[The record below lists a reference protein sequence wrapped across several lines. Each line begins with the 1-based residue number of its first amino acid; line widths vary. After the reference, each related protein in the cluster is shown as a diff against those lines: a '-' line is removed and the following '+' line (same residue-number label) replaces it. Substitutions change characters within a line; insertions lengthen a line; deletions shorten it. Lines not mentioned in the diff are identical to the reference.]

1 MSEINNSNPMIDNYN
16 YKVEAGPIRRA
27 LWFCAGADPQLMAR
41 CPHSE
46 RVKEEGI
53 GGVILATAFL
63 AFASGSYA
71 LNFVFGSPWLAIFA
85 GFVWGLV
92 IFNLDRFII
101 TSTGHGDG
109 TNDIGGKELLYA
121 SPRIVMAIIIG
132 VCLSA
137 PLEIRIFQTEI
148 ESVLQQ
154 ENDKKLASRSK
165 IIEADFAKTYE
176 RNNAEIKRIHTS
188 IDEVEANYI
197 MDTAEKNKEATRIF
211 NQKAAESSTGVG
223 PRTEYL
229 QKSYENMMAV
239 IADREAR
246 FKTEK
251 MDSQTKV
258 QALKE
263 ETAIALAKKDAK
275 LEKMKN
281 ETLKID
287 GLAVRLHIMHEQFPW
302 QSAFL
307 MALLM
312 MIEIT
317 PVITKMMLRNES
329 YYYLMENQHQIVIA
343 KYAIETKT
351 SIGVA
356 EGASEAGEISNAEEK
371 VQVTYYQ
378 AESVLKAEK
387 GKLEV
392 ESALT
397 EDAQL
402 AFKEQK
408 SDDIKKNPNKYV
420 SDSRPTDEV

>member
-197 MDTAEKNKEATRIF
+197 MDTAEKNKIQVVVFGSRT
-211 NQKAAESSTGVG
+211 QKTDGNS
-223 PRTEYL
+223 
-229 QKSYENMMAV
+229 QK
-239 IADREAR
+239 
-246 FKTEK
+246 
-251 MDSQTKV
+251 
-258 QALKE
+258 
-263 ETAIALAKKDAK
+263 
-275 LEKMKN
+275 
-281 ETLKID
+281 
-287 GLAVRLHIMHEQFPW
+287 
-302 QSAFL
+302 
-307 MALLM
+307 
-312 MIEIT
+312 
-317 PVITKMMLRNES
+317 
-329 YYYLMENQHQIVIA
+329 
-343 KYAIETKT
+343 
-351 SIGVA
+351 
-356 EGASEAGEISNAEEK
+356 
-371 VQVTYYQ
+371 
-378 AESVLKAEK
+378 
-387 GKLEV
+387 
-392 ESALT
+392 
-397 EDAQL
+397 
-402 AFKEQK
+402 K
-408 SDDIKKNPNKYV
+408 S
-420 SDSRPTDEV
+420 